1 MLSGSFST
9 FAPVASASRTH
20 VGGVR
25 GPEGRPQVP
34 RPRSTAHDHARRTG
48 VGPAQLELV
57 RRPAHGREPERMRE
71 PLRGRQ
77 VGLGELQPGQVEHLD
92 DGVLRTARVL
102 AAQRTLL
109 AVQVVVGPVVTGHLL
124 LLGEL
129 LTISSL
135 TNPCSVKSSLKKS
148 SFLTGSALGWVH
160 AHPPSDAE
168 ERIMSNAAT
177 QEPNRLDRRKA
188 RTRAA
193 LIRAA
198 QTLIAEGRTNVPIL
212 EITQAADVGM
222 GSFYNHFET
231 KEQLFEAAV
240 EAVMDGYG
248 QLLDDLTGDIEDPAE
263 VFACSFRLTG
273 RLQRKEPEL
282 SRVFLNNVLR
292 LLSAD
297 SGLAP
302 RARRDIKA
310 AVDAGRFDVEDLD
323 VAVTMA
329 AGALIALGQL
339 LHDQPERDVE
349 ETTDRVTEEL
359 LRMFGVRASAG
370 PSHLQL
376 PLPDIDTVRERRPP
390 RAAGRPRLDRL
401 RRRRRWSRTA
411 CATCH

>member
-1 MLSGSFST
+1 MT
-9 FAPVASASRTH
+9 TAP
-20 VGGVR
+20 
-25 GPEGRPQVP
+25 
-34 RPRSTAHDHARRTG
+34 
-48 VGPAQLELV
+48 
-57 RRPAHGREPERMRE
+57 
-71 PLRGRQ
+71 
-77 VGLGELQPGQVEHLD
+77 
-92 DGVLRTARVL
+92 
-102 AAQRTLL
+102 
-109 AVQVVVGPVVTGHLL
+109 
-124 LLGEL
+124 
-129 LTISSL
+129 
-135 TNPCSVKSSLKKS
+135 
-148 SFLTGSALGWVH
+148 
-160 AHPPSDAE
+160 
-168 ERIMSNAAT
+168 T
-177 QEPNRLDRRKA
+177 QQGNRLDRRKA
-188 RTRAA
+188 QTRAA

-248 QLLDDLTGDIEDPAE
+248 QLLDDLTADIEDPAE

-273 RLQRKEPEL
+273 RLQRREPEL

-349 ETTDRVTEEL
+349 ETTDRVTEDL
-359 LRMFGVRASAG
+359 LRMFGVRPAAAA
-370 PSHLQL
+370 SHLQDCRYPTS
-376 PLPDIDTVRERRPP
+376 PLPVVDRRWQRDQP
-390 RAAGRPRLDRL
+390 RL
-401 RRRRRWSRTA
+401 RRAAAWARRSPVLVAPARRDVAQRSGQLHGTRHCQSAMRHPRRRSRSIT
-411 CATCH
+411 